1 MTQWDRPCY
10 SSSLLQGRHAISYNM
25 NHRTWKFKQN
35 TRVWI
40 CANSNALA
48 KKKYFL
54 LFSSLP
60 LVIAQSFEKACA
72 NYVFFSLW
80 AQVFRFLWR
89 FLLQHFRLQQL
100 TKSIASLRFDTSSAL
115 GCLILICWTCKSY
128 LRKRKE
134 KSYERF
140 DRNPGK
146 SRAVKKGKRHG
157 NVRPKNSRYRE
168 SVEDEENKSFSIW
181 LKMQIHSQ

>member
-1 MTQWDRPCY
+1 MTHWDRPCY
-10 SSSLLQGRHAISYNM
+10 SSSLLQGRHAISYNI

-40 CANSNALA
+40 GAM
-48 KKKYFL
+48 
-54 LFSSLP
+54 
-60 LVIAQSFEKACA
+60 
-72 NYVFFSLW
+72 
-80 AQVFRFLWR
+80 
-89 FLLQHFRLQQL
+89 HFRLQQL

-140 DRNPGK
+140 DRNPGR

-157 NVRPKNSRYRE
+157 NVRPKNSRYRV
-168 SVEDEENKSFSIW
+168 SVEDEENKSFSI
-181 LKMQIHSQ
+181 